1 LNNHFESGNAI
12 NFELAFLN
20 LLCAIYSNVFIQC
33 IFSTVAY
40 AREIVYAM

>member
-20 LLCAIYSNVFIQC
+20 LLCALFKSMYFFYGCLCKRNSIRNV
-33 IFSTVAY
+33 
-40 AREIVYAM
+40 

>member
-20 LLCAIYSNVFIQC
+20 LLCAIYSNQC